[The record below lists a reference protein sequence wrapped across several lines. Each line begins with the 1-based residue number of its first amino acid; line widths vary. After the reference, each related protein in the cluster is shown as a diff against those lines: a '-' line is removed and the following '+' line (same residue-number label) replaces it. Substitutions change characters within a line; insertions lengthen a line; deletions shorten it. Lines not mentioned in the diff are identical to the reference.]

1 MEVGRLELTDFR
13 NYSTAEVEFDHGL
26 NLIVGGNGQGKTNL
40 LEAIYVVSALGSHR
54 SSSFGPLVGQGADRA
69 IVRVGGTANKRDLRV
84 DAEIRAS
91 GGMRLL
97 VNKVAMRG
105 SEAVAAGFAAVI
117 FSPEDLSLIKE
128 GPDGRRRFVDQA
140 AGQMR
145 PLAGAARQEFERV
158 LRQRNAAL
166 KAASYGGNPQAL
178 DAWDEQFVK
187 ASTAVVS
194 ARLELLN
201 ELAPRTHAHYRRLS
215 QSDVQPE
222 LLYRA
227 SWTEAVGFDP
237 VEVEGLLR
245 SAVGA
250 SRPREIERGM
260 SLVGPQR
267 DDVDVRLDG
276 AEARSFA
283 SQGEQRSLALSL
295 RLSQRD
301 LLMQSRGEDPILL
314 LDDVFSEL
322 DEGRRGQL
330 GELVAGAGQVLATST
345 SAAEVP
351 GMHARTYVVE
361 RGKIRSGD

>member
-13 NYSTAEVEFDHGL
+13 NYGSLEIDFSAGL

-40 LEAIYVVSALGSHR
+40 LEAIYVLAALGSHR
-54 SSSFGPLVGQGADRA
+54 SSSFAPLVGQGAGRA
-69 IVRVGGTANKRDLRV
+69 IVRAGGSAHGRDLRV

-105 SEAVAAGFAAVI
+105 GEALAAGFSAVI

-128 GPDGRRRFVDQA
+128 GPEGRRRFIDQA

-145 PLAGAARQEFERV
+145 PMAVAARQDFERV

-166 KAASYGGNPQAL
+166 KAASYGGRPPAL

-187 ASTAVVS
+187 ASAAVVT
-194 ARLELLN
+194 ARMDLLSG
-201 ELAPRTHAHYRRLS
+201 LAPRAHAHYRRLA
-215 QSDVQPE
+215 QSDVRPE

-227 SWTEAVGFDP
+227 SWTESTV
-237 VEVEGLLR
+237 VEPSEAEELLR
-245 SAVGA
+245 SALAA

-267 DDVDVRLDG
+267 DDVEIRLDG
-276 AEARSFA
+276 AETRSFA

-295 RLSQRD
+295 RLAQRD
-301 LLMQSRGEDPILL
+301 LVKESRDEDPILL

-322 DEGRRGQL
+322 DEGRRAQL
-330 GELVAGAGQVLATST
+330 GELVSGAGQVLATST
-345 SAAEVP
+345 AVDEVP
-351 GMHARTYVVE
+351 GMQARTFIVE
-361 RGKIRSGD
+361 RGKARAGD